1 MVAWWS
7 HRPFVE
13 ATTESSGPDK
23 VVLPSFA
30 MPSVYVYM
38 YVAAPTVILHRR
50 LNRSVRVEGLV
61 LDHDPP
67 SR

>member
-23 VVLPSFA
+23 VVLPSCA
-30 MPSVYVYM
+30 MPSWYVYM
-38 YVAAPTVILHRR
+38 YVSAPTVILNSR
-50 LNRSVRVEGLV
+50 LNHSVWVEGLV
-61 LDHDPP
+61 LDHVPP